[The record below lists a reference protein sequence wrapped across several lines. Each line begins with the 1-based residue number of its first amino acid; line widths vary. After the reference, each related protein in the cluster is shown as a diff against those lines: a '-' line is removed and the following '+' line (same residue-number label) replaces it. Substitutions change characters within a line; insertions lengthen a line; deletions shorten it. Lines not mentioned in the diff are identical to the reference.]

1 MPNYWILKTEPST
14 YSFADLKSRGNDV
27 WDGVSNPVAVRNLRA
42 MKPGDEVMIYHT
54 GAEKAIVGFAR
65 VSSDPRPDPKN
76 PRLTVVDLTAGSAI
90 ARPVTL
96 AAIKAD
102 PAFRDLALV
111 RQGRLS
117 VVPVPPALWK
127 RLVQMGTEEKP

>member
-14 YSFADLKSRGNDV
+14 YSFASLVSRGTDV
-27 WDGVSNPVAVRNLRA
+27 WDGVANPVALRNLRN
-42 MKPGDEVMIYHT
+42 MTPGDEVMIYHT
-54 GAEKAIVGFAR
+54 GDQKAIVGLAT
-65 VSSDPRPDPKN
+65 VASDPRPDPKN
-76 PRLTVVDLTAGSAI
+76 PKLTVIDLTAGASI

-102 PAFRDLALV
+102 PAFADLALV

-117 VVPVPPALWK
+117 VVSVPPPLWK
-127 RLVQMGTEEKP
+127 KLLKMGTE